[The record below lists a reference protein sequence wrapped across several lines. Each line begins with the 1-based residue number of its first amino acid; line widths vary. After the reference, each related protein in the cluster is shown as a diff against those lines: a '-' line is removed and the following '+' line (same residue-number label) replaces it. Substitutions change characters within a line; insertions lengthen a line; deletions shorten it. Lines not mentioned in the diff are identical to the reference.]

1 MEGETVKLLNL
12 IREHDPI
19 CSGSYSKSRRQVP
32 VPAGRTRAELGQTCG
47 ILWRPQPVKDFSIWN
62 WVFMGTKWA
71 YTPIVMIWWVVLFLW
86 SSGMMIPVDES
97 VGYKRPTV
105 AVESLQRRLFSTLGV
120 SLIFGLACFS
130 LSGAFWFED
139 HSWKEP
145 QPVPV
150 EREIQPIPIS
160 KPSLATGS
168 RGSTADSPLGA
179 VKPGSALIIQDRT
192 LTSGK

>member
-71 YTPIVMIWWVVLFLW
+71 YTPIVMIWVGGFILVELWDDDPSWWIGGLQTAHCGRWVFAKETLQYAW
-86 SSGMMIPVDES
+86 GIP
-97 VGYKRPTV
+97 YFRT
-105 AVESLQRRLFSTLGV
+105 RLFFFVRGV
-120 SLIFGLACFS
+120 LIWRPFLKGTPTCARRKGDPAHPHLKAIA
-130 LSGAFWFED
+130 G
-139 HSWKEP
+139 
-145 QPVPV
+145 
-150 EREIQPIPIS
+150 
-160 KPSLATGS
+160 
-168 RGSTADSPLGA
+168 
-179 VKPGSALIIQDRT
+179 DRQ
-192 LTSGK
+192 